1 MEIKDQMICCTM
13 FRNYMYLHGSKEY
26 KEKFE
31 DSKGVIRNC
40 KLNNDVFSVLSG
52 DHDKIAK

>member
-1 MEIKDQMICCTM
+1 MLNIL
-13 FRNYMYLHGSKEY
+13 NVVAYLHGSKEY

-31 DSKGVIRNC
+31 ESKGVIRNC